1 MIMDSDMSEG
11 KDAVNRR
18 LPICL
23 LCGTPMQ
30 PLMQMDVRTG
40 GSQGFHS
47 AFSLTSEMTQKTLN
61 LDTYRCPN
69 CTRLQFFDLDSS
81 LPNT

>member
-1 MIMDSDMSEG
+1 MNSDMNARKDSDKQS
-11 KDAVNRR
+11 
-18 LPICL
+18 LPACL
-23 LCGTPMQ
+23 LCGTAMQ
-30 PLMQMDVRTG
+30 PLMQMNVRTG

-47 AFSLTSEMTQKTLN
+47 AFSIISEMTQKTLN

-69 CTRLQFFDLDSS
+69 CTRLQFYDLDLS